1 MSLDSAEP
9 KNASNQTISNLNNE
23 PKQAL
28 TFLMNNL
35 YDSASRDGTKSEPT
49 STRVAPFSSLFASKL
64 NTQALLSGGF
74 PTPSVL
80 ARGRVELQRVKKL
93 RQTMNALT

>member
-1 MSLDSAEP
+1 M
-9 KNASNQTISNLNNE
+9 
-23 PKQAL
+23 
-28 TFLMNNL
+28 
-35 YDSASRDGTKSEPT
+35 
-49 STRVAPFSSLFASKL
+49 APFSSLFASKL

-93 RQTMNALT
+93 RQTMNALQTTKTRATSKTHHNGELLDFSLNTQFWIGFVFFTDTA